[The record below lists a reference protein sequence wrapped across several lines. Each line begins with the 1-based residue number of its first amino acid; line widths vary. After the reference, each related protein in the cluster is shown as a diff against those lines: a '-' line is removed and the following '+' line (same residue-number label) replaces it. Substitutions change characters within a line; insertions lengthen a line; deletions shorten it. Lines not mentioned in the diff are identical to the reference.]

1 MILKKNLNSLSN
13 KDLSLRKKILEWYDQ
28 HGRYSLPW
36 KNQSIYLTWISEI
49 MLQQTQV
56 KTVIPFFKNFKK
68 KYPKLKN
75 LIGADL
81 DSILNSWSG
90 LGYYRR
96 AKNIFEACRI
106 IESEYRGI
114 FPESY
119 EEILKLPGIG
129 RTTAGA
135 IATFAGLGSYPILDA
150 NVKRFLI
157 RVYNLDINK
166 RNVENELWIKSE
178 KLLCK
183 NRPSDFI
190 QAYMDLGSLICRV
203 SDPKCSLCPVNKY
216 CLSKDNVDKKQIT
229 KSTKIK
235 KSKLKLWT
243 LVISNQRGKY
253 YLEKISI
260 EKLWDGLYSSPIFL
274 SHQDLEKWAKEHNL
288 KSQLGRGVK
297 KFNYKLSHYDI
308 SFTVKSCSVNT
319 DKNISLL
326 DDNWYNL
333 SDINRG
339 VPRFQFKAVE
349 SIS

>member
-1 MILKKNLNSLSN
+1 MIGKIKNIASVSEENDNIYANHYPDDLINKELPIIIKGSLDNPDIIIDMKYIIKKEIINPLKDKLIEKIQDDLKENLNSLSN

-56 KTVIPFFKNFKK
+56 KTVIPFLKTSK

-135 IATFAGLGSYPILDA
+135 IATFAGLGI
-150 NVKRFLI
+150 
-157 RVYNLDINK
+157 
-166 RNVENELWIKSE
+166 
-178 KLLCK
+178 
-183 NRPSDFI
+183 
-190 QAYMDLGSLICRV
+190 
-203 SDPKCSLCPVNKY
+203 
-216 CLSKDNVDKKQIT
+216 
-229 KSTKIK
+229 
-235 KSKLKLWT
+235 
-243 LVISNQRGKY
+243 ISNFRCK
-253 YLEKISI
+253 
-260 EKLWDGLYSSPIFL
+260 
-274 SHQDLEKWAKEHNL
+274 
-288 KSQLGRGVK
+288 R
-297 KFNYKLSHYDI
+297 
-308 SFTVKSCSVNT
+308 
-319 DKNISLL
+319 
-326 DDNWYNL
+326 
-333 SDINRG
+333 
-339 VPRFQFKAVE
+339 
-349 SIS
+349 